1 MTNLRCERK
10 RKKDFRANF
19 YVTVVNVLL
28 TQLILEIAMNRDEIS
43 LANKQDGKA

>member
-1 MTNLRCERK
+1 MRERK
-10 RKKDFRANF
+10 RDFRANF

-28 TQLILEIAMNRDEIS
+28 TQLILEIAMNGDEIS